1 MNLSLNHIGC
11 WKLTVK
17 FFPRNRP
24 DWRKPK
30 DTFLLGAACICWY
43 WCKRPGPYGSEV
55 TPAPEFAGLT
65 DTPVTAVSQFTLSLH
80 NSVFLKLHRG
90 CSQLHSLKNLL
101 YTCVGNPSCTEGSP
115 LLWKVKTS
123 DAFLSLW
130 VWRWSAKGNIKNMPS
145 ILILMEMQNT
155 LLRSIIYYI
164 ECRVLAFSM

>member
-1 MNLSLNHIGC
+1 MAVESSQLNFSPGIALTEGNLRIPFCWEQPASVDIDVKGQAPMAQRSHQHLNLQGWLTPLSQLYHSL
-11 WKLTVK
+11 
-17 FFPRNRP
+17 
-24 DWRKPK
+24 
-30 DTFLLGAACICWY
+30 
-43 WCKRPGPYGSEV
+43 
-55 TPAPEFAGLT
+55 
-65 DTPVTAVSQFTLSLH
+65 LSLH